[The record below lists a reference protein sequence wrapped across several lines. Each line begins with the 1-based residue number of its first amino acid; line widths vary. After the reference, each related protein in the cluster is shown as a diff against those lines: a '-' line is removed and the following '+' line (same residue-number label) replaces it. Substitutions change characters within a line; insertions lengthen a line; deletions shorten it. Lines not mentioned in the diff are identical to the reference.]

1 MKLFRYA
8 GLMQLQHPEISSE
21 DAIKMA
27 VKECLTDKEFE
38 DTLRLFDITES
49 EYYEDMVNSY
59 EKVKAE
65 GKI

>member
-1 MKLFRYA
+1 
-8 GLMQLQHPEISSE
+8 MQLQHPEISSE

-27 VKECLTDKEFE
+27 VKECLTDRDFE
-38 DTLRLFDITES
+38 DTLRLFGITES
-49 EYYEDMVNSY
+49 EYYEDMMNSY